1 MIAQEEIRRVL
12 GLYVQRLDDRD
23 FDGCAELFAPEAAY
37 VSRTGEHR
45 GRSAIRSTLEDMCST
60 QPRGWRT
67 VHHLSSPV
75 IDMLGDSEAEV
86 VTDLVV
92 YECFDD
98 LPWGIRETGRHRDR
112 MVLNDGLWLFSE
124 KQVESDSFVR
134 LSSGRTQTPDPL
146 PSAASL
152 S

>member
-23 FDGCAELFAPEAAY
+23 FEGCAALFAADGTY
-37 VSRTGEHR
+37 VSRTGEDR
-45 GRSAIRSTLEDMCST
+45 GRSAIRSSLEDMCSA

-67 VHHLSSPV
+67 LHHLSSPV
-75 IDMLGDSEAEV
+75 INMVADSEAEV
-86 VTDLVV
+86 VTDLVL

-112 MVLNDGLWLFSE
+112 LVLNDGLWLFSE
-124 KQVESDSFVR
+124 KRVESDSFVR
-134 LSSGRTQTPDPL
+134 LSSGRTRTPDPL
-146 PSAASL
+146 PSAAGL

>member
-23 FDGCAELFAPEAAY
+23 FDGCAALFAVDGAY
-37 VSRTGEHR
+37 VS
-45 GRSAIRSTLEDMCST
+45 A

-67 VHHLSSPV
+67 LHHLSSPV
-75 IDMLGDSEAEV
+75 INMVGDSEAEV
-86 VTDLVV
+86 VTDLVL

-112 MVLNDGLWLFSE
+112 LVLNDGLWLFSE
-124 KQVESDSFVR
+124 KRVESDLFVR
-134 LSSGRTQTPDPL
+134 LSSGRTKTPDPL